1 MHHLLHLHG
10 YDDDIKE
17 TGRYVSTKKELNEEQ
32 KKILDIKLHEIR
44 KKITLNPRILCT
56 YFIPDLY
63 KEGGK
68 YEEYIGNIKKIDE
81 YNKQI
86 IFEDNRKIYISDI
99 IKLEICEN

>member
-1 MHHLLHLHG
+1 MRHLQHLLG

-32 KKILDIKLHEIR
+32 QKILDVKLQEIKKNIAL
-44 KKITLNPRILCT
+44 KPKISVT

-68 YEEYIGNIKKIDE
+68 YEEYIGNITKVDEYKKIIVFQDA
-81 YNKQI
+81 K
-86 IFEDNRKIYISDI
+86 KIYICDI
-99 IKLEICEN
+99 IKLEIL